1 MYLAFYIIRVSHATL
16 VKPTIR
22 RSEVVFSTQQPAIS
36 SPDRNYAW
44 ATKST
49 TLPQDPSTH
58 VTFDVA
64 IEKRNGNYINGCE
77 IHWDVH
83 KANTRVTELAVK
95 ELKDVMDMGLEYEF
109 ECRWRK
115 DETSAAA
122 HLRLPVTKR
131 FVSFQILTM
140 DVDA

>member
-16 VKPTIR
+16 VKLTVR
-22 RSEVVFSTQQPAIS
+22 RSEVVVSTQQPAIS

-44 ATKST
+44 ATRST
-49 TLPQDPSTH
+49 TLPRDPSTH

-64 IEKRNGNYINGCE
+64 IEKRNGNYIDGRE

-83 KANTRVTELAVK
+83 KANKREAELAVK

-109 ECRWRK
+109 ECRRRK
-115 DETSAAA
+115 DGASTTA
-122 HLRLPVTKR
+122 HLRLPVSKR